1 MIAHAGIADHV
12 VFVFGSTAAVS
23 IYGAAWF
30 RVQNS
35 RNIRLLCWVVGV
47 LWLVAATSPWM
58 ETLASETFTGHMVQ
72 HLLLIVVAAPLLVL
86 AEPVRTMQEA
96 WPALRR
102 SSRTERAAA
111 NSWRRAAPIVA
122 PVLFLTVLFLTHLT
136 GIYDAALGNRFLHD
150 AEHVAYALTA
160 VLLWVAVRGAGT
172 SAAVGRVGS
181 AFAVIAGSAML
192 GIVLLSAST
201 PLFSTYLD
209 RLGPAAALD
218 DQRVAASLMWV
229 GGMATTLPLL
239 LVAVWRWASA
249 EERIAARAEQLE
261 VDGSAPGGPP
271 RSQRQSV

>member
-1 MIAHAGIADHV
+1 MIAHAGIADHI
-12 VFVFGSTAAVS
+12 VFVLGSVTVVA

-30 RVQNS
+30 RVANS
-35 RNIRLLCWVVGV
+35 RNIRLMCWVAGV
-47 LWLVAATSPWM
+47 MSLVAATSPRM
-58 ETLASETFTGHMVQ
+58 ETLASQTFTGHMVQ

-86 AEPVRTMQEA
+86 AEPVRATQGA
-96 WPALRR
+96 WPVLRR
-102 SSRTERAAA
+102 SSRGERAAA
-111 NSWRRAAPIVA
+111 HSWRRAAPIVA

-136 GIYDAALGNRFLHD
+136 GIYDAALGNRLLHD
-150 AEHVAYALTA
+150 GEHVAYTLTA
-160 VLLWVAVRGAGT
+160 ILLWVAVRGAGT

-209 RLGPAAALD
+209 RLGPDAALD

-249 EERIAARAEQLE
+249 EERIADRAEQLE
-261 VDGSAPGGPP
+261 VEQSAHDRLPGT
-271 RSQRQSV
+271 QRQSV

>member
-12 VFVFGSTAAVS
+12 VFLLGSVTAVAV
-23 IYGAAWF
+23 YGAAWL
-30 RVQNS
+30 RVPS
-35 RNIRLLCWVVGV
+35 SGPIRLLCWVAGV
-47 LWLVAATSPWM
+47 LSLVAATSPWM
-58 ETLASETFTGHMVQ
+58 ETLASQTFTGHMVQ

-86 AEPVRTMQEA
+86 AEPVRTMQGA
-96 WPALRR
+96 WPVLRR
-102 SSRTERAAA
+102 SSRGERAAA
-111 NSWRRAAPIVA
+111 HSWRRAAPIVA

-136 GIYDAALGNRFLHD
+136 GIYDAALGNRLLHD
-150 AEHVAYALTA
+150 GEHVAYALTA

-201 PLFSTYLD
+201 PLFDTYLD
-209 RLGPAAALD
+209 RLGPDAALD

-249 EERIAARAEQLE
+249 EERIATRAEQLE
-261 VDGSAPGGPP
+261 VDRSALDGPP